1 MGTGIILCLCAVRIE
16 LVICEARNIHSLAVC
31 HGELHGTAGGVDSTT
46 LYISIF
52 TGNGIVHGIQL
63 FLRCRPASFGEIG
76 SFGIPV
82 GEARDFS
89 LRTIDGNGFGILA
102 FADGDGIIQRQTV
115 GGDICLFV
123 GTRGDG
129 EVTISLDLCA
139 LRIHRIDGMS
149 ICCIFGCYGSDIG
162 TALHFRGRR
171 LQLADIDGIRIID
184 AGSDV
189 DDAAGQSFFS
199 GLAHGLAYGNDAV
212 TAVRGEDIPLGHLA
226 AIAQGCGVSH
236 AIRHGSMV
244 AKGHVLAI
252 ACSGIHAD
260 SDAVIAGLCAIADG
274 NGIILGCRFIADG
287 HRVLSIGQGI
297 DTSSQRICAFGTVII
312 VVALRR
318 VCRLNAEEMGLRLLQ
333 LGHVHGVRIFC
344 AGCHV
349 RDLAGNLLIPCGI
362 TDRNSGRRRFPCT
375 RSIRAVV
382 FAIQIKAYY
391 AFVRSSN
398 RFTT

>member
-1 MGTGIILCLCAVRIE
+1 
-16 LVICEARNIHSLAVC
+16 
-31 HGELHGTAGGVDSTT
+31 
-46 LYISIF
+46 
-52 TGNGIVHGIQL
+52 
-63 FLRCRPASFGEIG
+63 
-76 SFGIPV
+76 
-82 GEARDFS
+82 
-89 LRTIDGNGFGILA
+89 
-102 FADGDGIIQRQTV
+102 
-115 GGDICLFV
+115 
-123 GTRGDG
+123 
-129 EVTISLDLCA
+129 
-139 LRIHRIDGMS
+139 MS

-244 AKGHVLAI
+244 VKGHVLAI

-333 LGHVHGVRIFC
+333 LGHVHGAGSGNPRRIIFLERIALTFFTALVMFDIIALLPFFYICNRVRANSYTAIDSGIGIMTEDDCVFFLCCDRRLFVGIADNHRIFYTFRLAIITKENRILGIGDGIIGTGGIQMGSTC
-344 AGCHV
+344 DLDAIPIYHIVIRNFITGSGYLIINTDNLSLLRVVSHV
-349 RDLAGNLLIPCGI
+349 SSAN
-362 TDRNSGRRRFPCT
+362 NK
-375 RSIRAVV
+375 RSAA
-382 FAIQIKAYY
+382 AI
-391 AFVRSSN
+391 
-398 RFTT
+398 